1 MKWLSQEDGYI
12 NVNFTSVYVDN
23 VFITKSI
30 KKKEKDD
37 SVWDIL
43 S

>member
-1 MKWLSQEDGYI
+1 MS
-12 NVNFTSVYVDN
+12 TSVYVEN